1 MLTEK
6 SRKTFDLV
14 IVGSGTGLAAALAA
28 HERGLE
34 VLVIEKTDL
43 IGGSTARSGGA
54 FWIPANEILEAR
66 GAGDTVERADR
77 YLETLVGET
86 STPAKLRKYVRSGND
101 TVRMLRRMTRMK
113 FTWAQGYSDY
123 HPEVSGGSAA
133 GRSCECRPF
142 DAARLGPH
150 RADLRPSVMSAPV
163 PMAVTGGDYK
173 WLNLMVKIPVR
184 GLAVA
189 AWRAI
194 QGVGG
199 LLIGRRYVAGGQAL
213 AAGLY
218 DGVLRA
224 NIPVWRN
231 TELLEVH
238 RNEDGVS
245 GILVRRDGQEQEI
258 DARAGVVLAAGGF
271 DHDLVWRQ
279 RHQSKHLKDWS
290 LGSSGNTGD
299 AIKAGIAVGG
309 STALLDQSW
318 WFPAFAPLA
327 GRAPTVMLAERS
339 LPGSFMID
347 RHGRRFINEA
357 VDYMS
362 FGQRILHR
370 ERTGDPVGTMWMVFD
385 QEYRNSYLLG
395 GSVFPHMPLPKAWYE
410 QGIAVNAT
418 SWKALARKMGVD
430 ETSFSNEAARFAE
443 AATAGVDEQFMR
455 GQSAY
460 DRYYGDPTISPN
472 PNLRALDPR
481 RLYAV
486 KIVLSDLGT
495 CGGLQTDERSR
506 VLGVDGN
513 AIDGLYAI
521 GNTAA
526 NLFGTRY
533 PGAGGTIGPGL
544 VGGYVAADDAAERAR
559 RIERG

>member
-101 TVRMLRRMTRMK
+101 TVRMLHRMTRMK

-279 RHQSKHLKDWS
+279 RHQSKHLEDWS

-327 GRAPTVMLAERS
+327 GRAPTVMFPSWLVHDRS
-339 LPGSFMID
+339 ARAPVHQRSGGLHVVRPTHPAPGTHRRSSRHDVDGLRPGIPQQLPP
-347 RHGRRFINEA
+347 R
-357 VDYMS
+357 
-362 FGQRILHR
+362 R
-370 ERTGDPVGTMWMVFD
+370 ER
-385 QEYRNSYLLG
+385 
-395 GSVFPHMPLPKAWYE
+395 FPHMPLPKAWYE

-430 ETSFSNEAARFAE
+430 ETSFSDEAARFAE

-495 CGGLQTDERSR
+495 CGGLRTDERSR
-506 VLGVDGN
+506 VLDAEGN